1 MKIFVFDKLHF
12 SFILCALFAL
22 ALFLV
27 STLSPSANDERLLP
41 VYSVSTE
48 EKVLAVTFDSAWTA
62 EDIPVINSTL
72 AEYNCPATFFVVG
85 SWAEKYPESVKLL
98 WDSGHEIAGHS
109 YNHAHYNS
117 LSLEEI
123 KADVKK
129 CDDVIKKITGVT
141 SPVFR
146 SPYGEY
152 NNTVVEGV
160 RSLNK
165 QLIQWDVDSLD
176 WKNLT
181 PEEMEKRILPKVKNG
196 SIILF
201 HNGTTHTASALPSIL
216 KKLKEEGYTF
226 KKVSDLIY
234 FEDYYINNDGRQ
246 IKKAVNQ

>member
-1 MKIFVFDKLHF
+1 MKIFVLNKFHF
-12 SFILCALFAL
+12 SILICLLL
-22 ALFLV
+22 ALSLFFV
-27 STLSPSANDERLLP
+27 STLSPSATDERLLP
-41 VYSVSTE
+41 VYSVETD
-48 EKVLAVTFDSAWTA
+48 EKVLAITFDSAWTA
-62 EDIPVINSTL
+62 EDIPIIAATL
-72 AEYNCPATFFVVG
+72 SEYDCPATFFVVG
-85 SWAEKYPESVKLL
+85 SWVEKYPESVKLL
-98 WDSGHEIAGHS
+98 YEKGHEIAGHS

-117 LSLEEI
+117 LSSDEI
-123 KADVKK
+123 KTDVKK

-181 PEEMEKRILPKVKNG
+181 PEEMEKRVIPKVKNG

-201 HNGTTHTASALPSIL
+201 HNGTEHTASALPSLL
-216 KKLKEEGYTF
+216 KRLKDEGYTF
-226 KKVSDLIY
+226 KRVSDLIY
-234 FEDYYINNDGRQ
+234 FDNYHIDSQGRQ
-246 IKKAVNQ
+246 IKNEA